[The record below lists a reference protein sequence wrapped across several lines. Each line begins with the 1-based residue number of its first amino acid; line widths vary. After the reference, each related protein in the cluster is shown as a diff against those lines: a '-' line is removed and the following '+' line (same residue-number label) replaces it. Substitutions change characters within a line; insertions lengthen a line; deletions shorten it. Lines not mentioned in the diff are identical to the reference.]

1 MEDSQ
6 YLIDETTRAID
17 DFNTGYLHGDFGYKF
32 RTRDFLNVAFLYSN
46 GVDVENPDLLGKF
59 NKNTFIFEPQAAI
72 EKIKEQIRLD
82 LKDLNFL
89 VDGASSLSSFVVK
102 AANRKVLEDNNFENT
117 LDEIP
122 NNAVD
127 YGSGFLKVWTD
138 GKELKMRSVDPY
150 TLVFNQYNFA
160 KGKKI
165 EKLMR
170 TAQSIIDDEKYD
182 INARTLFAGQ
192 CAKENKY
199 DWVVLWQVV
208 EDTKD
213 GQRISIVDTERNL
226 VYFSETHATPVV
238 FYFKYDYEKRRGFP
252 DALGRGAIEKVFN
265 KIVQS
270 KVNRKRLDKVMEIAA
285 KLPFQKQV
293 DNEKD
298 NMVGKEITKLAT
310 GVVLGHKGNPLSP
323 LETGGTKQVAI
334 IKQQLNDIVQ
344 TIGQDLNVTEALQ
357 GNTLPSGTSGVLGNL
372 LSENASSVLKEHKKD
387 YAKFISRVYKDA
399 IIPYLLKAFKSEDDL
414 RRYLEPNDIRLIEQ
428 SVIEYYVVQAQIDA
442 AINDVPF
449 NMAETRE
456 RISKDISKKK
466 LISGDLLK
474 NLRKEV
480 QGIRTFISGEEI
492 SKAQTVAFLREI
504 RSTFAANPALFQSPF
519 FIATLKKEAEYD
531 AGVSALEIDQL
542 LQILQQSV
550 QQQSTEQPIQPEGQQ

>member
-1 MEDSQ
+1 MVENSAQ
-6 YLIDETTRAID
+6 IAEETTRAIN
-17 DFNTGYLHGDFGYKF
+17 DFNEGYLSGEMGYKF
-32 RTRDFLNVAFLYSN
+32 RTKDFLNVAFLYSN
-46 GVDVENPDLLGKF
+46 SVDVTNPDLLGKF
-59 NKNTFIFEPQAAI
+59 NRNTFVFEPMAAI
-72 EKIKEQIRLD
+72 EKIKEQVRLD

-89 VDGASSLSSFVVK
+89 VDGATSLSSFVVK
-102 AANRKVLEDNNFENT
+102 AANRKILEDNNFDET

-127 YGSGFLKVWTD
+127 YGSGFLKVWND
-138 GKELKMRSVDPY
+138 GKKLKMRSVDPFA
-150 TLVFNQYNFA
+150 LVFNQYNFK

-165 EKLMR
+165 ERLMR
-170 TAQSIIDDEKYD
+170 TPNSIVNDEKYD
-182 INARTLFAGQ
+182 VEARAMFMGQ
-192 CAKENKY
+192 CNK
-199 DWVVLWQVV
+199 DLMDEFVILWQVV

-213 GQRISIVDTERNL
+213 GQRISVVSTDTNITF
-226 VYFSETHATPVV
+226 FSEVHKKPVV

-270 KVNRKRLDKVMEIAA
+270 KVNRDRLDKVMEIAA

-293 DNEKD
+293 DNERD
-298 NMVGKEITKLAT
+298 NIVGKEITKLAT
-310 GVVLGHKGNPLSP
+310 GVIIGHKGNPLMP
-323 LETGGTKQVAI
+323 LDTGGTKQVAV
-334 IKQQLNDIVQ
+334 IKQQLSEIVQ

-387 YAKFISRVYKDA
+387 YAKFISNVYKEA
-399 IIPYLLKAFKSEDDL
+399 IIPYILKAFDSEDDL
-414 RRYLEPNDIRLIEQ
+414 RKYLEPNDIRLIEQ

-442 AINDVPF
+442 AINDQPF
-449 NMAETRE
+449 NMAATRA
-456 RISKDISKKK
+456 RIGKEVAKKK
-466 LISGDLLK
+466 LISGDLLTQ
-474 NLRKEV
+474 LRKEV

-492 SKAQTVAFLREI
+492 SKAQTVAFLREV
-504 RSTFAANPALFQSPF
+504 RSTFATNPALFQSPF

-542 LQILQQSV
+542 LSVLQQS
-550 QQQSTEQPIQPEGQQ
+550 IQENQTPA